1 MQLPRGGDGCYTKI
15 HSAYGKWAMYP
26 FTLARYAVRRS
37 SPTLKNHPRGLGT
50 MGAQWCKL
58 WGRHCSLPIH
68 TPHTYRNQAT
78 KPRSSKCLSPLPP
91 SPQPPPSPPQR
102 KEKCNHPIPIWTHE
116 ANLGT
121 RHVDGPV
128 EVILGHQ
135 PTCRSRA
142 PPTSTSTS
150 IPPPHPAISPAPGAR
165 THSPLGC
172 GCGMIADNE
181 CIPHSPTHLLP
192 HFLTHSLTHSFIHS
206 CTSEKPSSR
215 TTMHRK
221 LQQ

>member
-50 MGAQWCKL
+50 MGAQWCEL

-68 TPHTYRNQAT
+68 TPHTYRNQTT
-78 KPRSSKCLSPLPP
+78 KPRSSKCPVH
-91 SPQPPPSPPQR
+91 PPPP
-102 KEKCNHPIPIWTHE
+102 KCNHPIPIWTHE
-116 ANLGT
+116 ANLET

-142 PPTSTSTS
+142 PSTSTS

-181 CIPHSPTHLLP
+181 CITHSPTYSP
-192 HFLTHSLTHSFIHS
+192 TSSLTHSFTHSFIHS
-206 CTSEKPSSR
+206 CTSEKASSQ
-215 TTMHRK
+215 TNLMHQK